1 VVCLN
6 RKGWRG
12 VRERYE
18 DLHLIQ
24 QLGWDRA
31 LGLRVVDVETK
42 LIESAELIA
51 ARIRK
56 ALETFPTEKLIINWT
71 VGCATCPPMWPERSW
86 YRW

>member
-1 VVCLN
+1 
-6 RKGWRG
+6 
-12 VRERYE
+12 
-18 DLHLIQ
+18 
-24 QLGWDRA
+24 
-31 LGLRVVDVETK
+31 VVDVETK